1 MKGKDFKEKV
11 AKLTGVPMMS
21 AAKMTAELMKRY
33 NGKDFNEMHA
43 LLSKSLSSSKADV
56 KLSALEAI
64 AQMCKFP
71 VWKFYEEA
79 PRPYKMTLE
88 ELSSLKARKDT
99 ISQLNEQIATLNK
112 QTLRSEAMLSLA
124 LRGLAQIDEEK
135 MRRKSMAK
143 RDSKNINI

>member
-43 LLSKSLSSSKADV
+43 LLSKSMSSSNADV

-71 VWKFYEEA
+71 VWKSYEDA